1 MAQMPCD
8 NGGRSMAG
16 WCGALSCTC
25 SATVHRPLLN
35 SPSWRAVWG
44 RPAPDPARAR
54 AHHVGRDAGGAHLVQ
69 HAQRGGQVAR
79 PAAAL
84 DERREGPG
92 VQRHARAPR
101 ILQRRARRAV
111 PAGLHVRVH
120 ERVVGH
126 HRWRRLG
133 PRPPSRVGRRAPRRP
148 RGRRAGDRPSG
159 IPPLSPTAAHA
170 RVTHAKSERATLPY
184 PTLQPQAVLLVQPAQ
199 QPRAVGPRPEQGA
212 RA

>member
-148 RGRRAGDRPSG
+148 RGRRAGDTPSG